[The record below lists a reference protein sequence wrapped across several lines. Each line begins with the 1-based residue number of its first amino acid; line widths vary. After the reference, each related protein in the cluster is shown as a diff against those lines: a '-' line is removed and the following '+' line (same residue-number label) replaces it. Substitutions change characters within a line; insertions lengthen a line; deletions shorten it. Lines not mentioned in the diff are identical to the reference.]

1 MKLKTLHSQFFG
13 HKKYFYRWKIII
25 EVVSFQHNLQIVD
38 LVLWNFPLP
47 LQFAFASFDH
57 VSVIC
62 WVEPFAKWFT
72 ETIWASLDTW
82 NKLKTV
88 TCRKCNI
95 NNRMDVVSLSIINY
109 TSKRSSSKWPTK
121 NLEATLGHVNHDV
134 VYPKILYK
142 IALPN

>member
-25 EVVSFQHNLQIVD
+25 EVVSFQHNLQIID

-62 WVEPFAKWFT
+62 
-72 ETIWASLDTW
+72 
-82 NKLKTV
+82 
-88 TCRKCNI
+88 
-95 NNRMDVVSLSIINY
+95 
-109 TSKRSSSKWPTK
+109 
-121 NLEATLGHVNHDV
+121 
-134 VYPKILYK
+134 
-142 IALPN
+142 